1 MKLLFLT
8 SIPSPY
14 RVAFF
19 NELGKYVE
27 LTVLFERGSSAER
40 DASWRE
46 YAFSHFT
53 GVIMRGH
60 ATSKNTAF
68 CPEVRKYLDKS
79 WDHIICADATT
90 PTGMLAIETMKRR
103 KLDYWI
109 EGDGAFAKSGKGVKE
124 RLKKRL
130 LSGAKGYF
138 STSRAH
144 DDYYLTY
151 GASADRIYR
160 YPFTSVRESD
170 VLRYPTDRAEKDRL
184 KNELGLSEEKILI
197 SVGRFSYQN
206 GYGKG
211 YDLLLKAC
219 EELPKNYGVY
229 IIGDKPTDEFLA
241 WKERSELSQVHFL
254 DFKRKDELFRY
265 YRAADLFVLL
275 SRGEAWGLV
284 INEAMANGLPVVTT
298 ERCVAGLELVRNG
311 ENGYIV
317 PAEDVP
323 ATVEAIRSV
332 MVADIYQ
339 MGERSLEIIRG
350 YTIEAMAEAHVKILG
365 GR

>member
-19 NELGKYVE
+19 NELGKHVE
-27 LTVLFERGSSAER
+27 LTVLFERGSSTER

-53 GVIMRGH
+53 GVIMRGR

-79 WDHIICADATT
+79 WNHIICADATT
-90 PTGMLAIETMKRR
+90 PTGMFAVETMKRR
-103 KLDYWI
+103 ELDYWI

-124 RLKKRL
+124 RLKKHL
-130 LSGAKGYF
+130 LSGARGYF

-170 VLRYPTDRAEKDRL
+170 VLAVPTAP
-184 KNELGLSEEKILI
+184 EEKRTLKTDLGMADKPLVLSVGQMIPRKGIDILI
-197 SVGRFSYQN
+197 RAAASCKDVSFYIVG
-206 GYGKG
+206 G
-211 YDLLLKAC
+211 
-219 EELPKNYGVY
+219 
-229 IIGDKPTDEFLA
+229 KPTDEYSDL
-241 WKERSELSQVHFL
+241 KETLHADNVFFV
-254 DFKRKDELFRY
+254 DFKRPDELKRY
-265 YRAADLFVLL
+265 YQAADLFLL
-275 SRGEAWGLV
+275 PTREDIWGLV

-298 ERCVAGLELVRNG
+298 DRCVAGLELVRNG

-332 MVADIYQ
+332 MAADTYQ

-350 YTIEAMAEAHVKILG
+350 YTIEAMAEAHMRILG